1 MMSEYSWNMMNPFNW
16 IWSLVA
22 FVIQIAVI
30 IFIILILVR
39 IWKRYQKN
47 GKINFKN
54 LGSSLNTSH
63 AQEILDDKFARA
75 EISEVEYLK
84 RKRALNLK
92 ASEISNSD
100 IKNAE
105 KDEEKNVR
113 STRSNRN
120 SNKNKP
126 S

>member
-54 LGSSLNTSH
+54 LGSSLKTSH

-92 ASEISNSD
+92 ASEISDSD